1 MSLGAFLL
9 PALLV
14 GVGGGAGSVVRW
26 GVAEFADRLAAARA
40 PQWAELMRPA
50 TTFLANILA
59 YFLLGLVVAR
69 IGSAGGAGELTYLAL
84 SVGFCGGL
92 STLSTAAFDIVDLVR
107 RRTFSLALA
116 YLLLSIGVGMAAL
129 WLGLVIAS

>member
-1 MSLGAFLL
+1 
-9 PALLV
+9 
-14 GVGGGAGSVVRW
+14 
-26 GVAEFADRLAAARA
+26 
-40 PQWAELMRPA
+40 ELMRPA
-50 TTFLANILA
+50 ATFLANILA
-59 YFLLGLVVAR
+59 CFLLGLVVAR

-116 YLLLSIGVGMAAL
+116 YLLLSIGVGMAAR
-129 WLGLVIAS
+129 WPGLCIASRPPPPPPAPAPP